1 MIYVKAVIKGEDDMP
16 PFIRLFEYPDK
27 SDESIFFNAIKMINE
42 KLARN
47 LKINVNESLMIY
59 CAYIIEQLHTDKS
72 IKSIEA
78 NATKVLSVNQVMI
91 GVPESLKKI
100 TFEVKLDDSNNVR
113 KQIVNINEPLP
124 TSKYILAPDPQD
136 TKLRTIQ

>member
-1 MIYVKAVIKGEDDMP
+1 MIYVKAVIKGEDDIP

-100 TFEVKLDDSNNVR
+100 TFEVKLDDSNNMR

-124 TSKYILAPDPQD
+124 TSKYILAPYPQD

>member
-1 MIYVKAVIKGEDDMP
+1 MIYVKAVIKGEDDIP

-100 TFEVKLDDSNNVR
+100 TFEVKLDDSNNMR

-124 TSKYILAPDPQD
+124 RSKYILAPDPQD

>member
-1 MIYVKAVIKGEDDMP
+1 MIYVKAVIKGEDDIP

-27 SDESIFFNAIKMINE
+27 SDESIFFDAIKMINE

-47 LKINVNESLMIY
+47 LKINVNECLMIY
-59 CAYIIEQLHTDKS
+59 CAYVIEQLHTDNS
-72 IKSIEA
+72 IKSIEE

-91 GVPESLKKI
+91 GVPETLKKI
-100 TFEVKLDDSNNVR
+100 SFEVKFDETNNVQ

-124 TSKYILAPDPQD
+124 THKYILAQDP
-136 TKLRTIQ
+136 

>member
-1 MIYVKAVIKGEDDMP
+1 MIYVKAVIKGEDDIP

-27 SDESIFFNAIKMINE
+27 SDESIFFDAIKMINE

-47 LKINVNESLMIY
+47 LKINVNECLMIY
-59 CAYIIEQLHTDKS
+59 CAYVIEQLHTGNS
-72 IKSIEA
+72 IKSIEE

-91 GVPESLKKI
+91 GVPETLKKI
-100 TFEVKLDDSNNVR
+100 SFGVKFDETNNVQ

-124 TSKYILAPDPQD
+124 THKYILAPDP
-136 TKLRTIQ
+136 

>member
-1 MIYVKAVIKGEDDMP
+1 MIYVKAVIKGEDDIP

-27 SDESIFFNAIKMINE
+27 SDESIFFNTIKMINE
-42 KLARN
+42 RVARN
-47 LKINVNESLMIY
+47 LKINVNECLMIY

-72 IKSIEA
+72 TKSIEE
-78 NATKVLSVNQVMI
+78 NVTKVLSVNQVMI

-113 KQIVNINEPLP
+113 NQIVNINEPLP
-124 TSKYILAPDPQD
+124 THKYILASDP
-136 TKLRTIQ
+136 

>member
-1 MIYVKAVIKGEDDMP
+1 MIYVKAVIRGEDDIP

-47 LKINVNESLMIY
+47 LKINVNECLMIY
-59 CAYIIEQLHTDKS
+59 CAYVIEQLHTDNS
-72 IKSIEA
+72 IKSIEE

-91 GVPESLKKI
+91 GVPETLKKI
-100 TFEVKLDDSNNVR
+100 SFEVKFDETNNVQ
-113 KQIVNINEPLP
+113 KQIVNINESLP
-124 TSKYILAPDPQD
+124 THKYILAPDP
-136 TKLRTIQ
+136 

>member
-1 MIYVKAVIKGEDDMP
+1 MIYVKAVIKGEDDIP

>member
-1 MIYVKAVIKGEDDMP
+1 MIYVRAVIKGEDDIP

-27 SDESIFFNAIKMINE
+27 SDESIFFDAIKMINE

-47 LKINVNESLMIY
+47 LKINVNECLMIY
-59 CAYIIEQLHTDKS
+59 CAYVIEQLHTDNS
-72 IKSIEA
+72 IKSIEE

-91 GVPESLKKI
+91 GVPETLKKI
-100 TFEVKLDDSNNVR
+100 SFEVKFDETNNVQ

-124 TSKYILAPDPQD
+124 THKYILAQDP
-136 TKLRTIQ
+136 

>member
-1 MIYVKAVIKGEDDMP
+1 MIYVKAVIKGEDDIP

-47 LKINVNESLMIY
+47 LKINVNECLMIY
-59 CAYIIEQLHTDKS
+59 CAYVIEQLHTDNS
-72 IKSIEA
+72 IKSIEE

-91 GVPESLKKI
+91 GVPETLKKI
-100 TFEVKLDDSNNVR
+100 SFGVKFDETNNVQ
-113 KQIVNINEPLP
+113 KQIVNINESLP
-124 TSKYILAPDPQD
+124 THKYILAPDP
-136 TKLRTIQ
+136 

>member
-1 MIYVKAVIKGEDDMP
+1 
-16 PFIRLFEYPDK
+16 
-27 SDESIFFNAIKMINE
+27 
-42 KLARN
+42 
-47 LKINVNESLMIY
+47 
-59 CAYIIEQLHTDKS
+59 LHTDKS

-100 TFEVKLDDSNNVR
+100 TFEIKLDDSNNMR

>member
-1 MIYVKAVIKGEDDMP
+1 MIYVRAVIKGEDDIP

-27 SDESIFFNAIKMINE
+27 SDESIFFDAIKMINE

-47 LKINVNESLMIY
+47 LKINVNECLMIY
-59 CAYIIEQLHTDKS
+59 CAYVIEQLHTDNS
-72 IKSIEA
+72 IKSIEE

-91 GVPESLKKI
+91 GVPETLKKI
-100 TFEVKLDDSNNVR
+100 SFEVKFDETNNVQ

-124 TSKYILAPDPQD
+124 TDKYILAPDP
-136 TKLRTIQ
+136 